1 MLTKDLRYAT
11 RALARSPG
19 FTVTAVVTIA
29 LGIGVSTAIFS
40 VVNAVLL
47 RPLPYSDPDRLV
59 LIWGDMRNRG
69 VTDFPFPPAD
79 FQDLRDQ
86 GTLFD
91 GFAAVNTFRQSISGD
106 DNEPQEVRAAAVT
119 TNFFSL
125 LGANVQLG
133 RDFIEADGTLPPRPP
148 AQPVAAANPQPANQ
162 RGQPA
167 ARGNTAAAAAP
178 ANAPAP
184 NAQQAQPRLPAMAV
198 LSSGFW
204 QRRYGSDPNVLGR
217 RIEIGGN
224 SAEIVGVLAPGFE
237 LLFPPN
243 TSIERSP
250 DIWTALRVDFAAGSR
265 TNVFLRVIG
274 RVRKGVTLEQAQQQ
288 IDVMTEDLRKR
299 FPIKETSG
307 LYLRVE
313 SMNKDLVADVKP
325 SILALLGAGIFVL
338 LIACAN
344 VANLLLVRVSWR
356 QRELA
361 VRAALGA
368 NQWRLVRQM
377 LFESLLVAGGGALL
391 GLLLALY
398 GIGLLMKLGPEGLP
412 RIESVKVDGFVLA
425 FSLAAAL
432 VAALVFGVFPAFRAA
447 RPDLMELLR
456 ASNRTAALKSGRL
469 LRKSVVI
476 LEVALSFMLLIGSG
490 LLFRSFLALQHTNP
504 GYDHEGVLTFFLPNI
519 RAQGADARAAFMRQ
533 MRDRLASLP
542 GVESVGAASPFPL
555 DGTVANARWGTE
567 AAISDPNKFQQA
579 NVHFVMPGYFETVR
593 ARLIEGRTFA
603 DADNGTDIRMI
614 VIDNRLAAKA
624 FPGESA
630 VGKHLFAR
638 IRTNEPETFEVI
650 GVVAH
655 QRHTSLASDGRE
667 EIFFG
672 DSLVGPGAANR
683 WAVRTSGDPSALV
696 PAIREEIARIDP
708 RLAVSQIQPMQR
720 FVELAQSSTRFAL
733 VLIGVFAAIALL
745 LAVVGLYGVL
755 STVVRQRT
763 TEIGVRMAFGAPQT
777 SIFRLVLGEGLLLS
791 GAGIG
796 IGLGG
801 AFAVTRV
808 IESMLVGVKPV
819 DPATFGAIA
828 VLFFVVAA
836 FACWRP
842 AWRAARLDP
851 TVALREE

>member
-1 MLTKDLRYAT
+1 MFTKDLRYAART
-11 RALARSPG
+11 LAKTPG
-19 FTVTAVVTIA
+19 FTVTAVATIA
-29 LGIGVSTAIFS
+29 LGIGVSTAVFS

-47 RPLPYSDPDRLV
+47 RPLPYSDPQRLV

-86 GTLFD
+86 ATLFE
-91 GFAAVNTFRQSISGD
+91 GFAAVNTFRPSISGD
-106 DNEPQEVRAAAVT
+106 DNEPQEVRAATVT

-125 LGANVQLG
+125 LGGQVQLG
-133 RDFIEADGTLPPRPP
+133 RDFTDADGTPQPRPP
-148 AQPVAAANPQPANQ
+148 AQAGPPANPQPANPG
-162 RGQPA
+162 RQPP
-167 ARGNTAAAAAP
+167 ARG
-178 ANAPAP
+178 NAPAP
-184 NAQQAQPRLPAMAV
+184 AAQPGNAAAANAPPRLPTMAI

-204 QRRYGSDPNVLGR
+204 QRRYGADPNVIGR

-224 SAEIVGVLAPGFE
+224 SAEVVGVLTPGFE

-243 TSIERSP
+243 TSIERAP
-250 DIWTALRVDFAAGSR
+250 DIFTALRVDFGAGSR

-274 RVRKGVTLEQAQQQ
+274 RLKEGVTLAQAQQQ
-288 IDVMTEDLRKR
+288 IDVMTDDLRKR

-313 SMNKDLVADVKP
+313 PMDKDLVADVKP

-344 VANLLLVRVSWR
+344 VANLLLVRASWR

-368 NQWRLVRQM
+368 NTWRLVRQM
-377 LFESLLVAGGGALL
+377 LLESLLVAAGGALL
-391 GLLLALY
+391 GLVLAWF
-398 GIGLLMKLGPEGLP
+398 GIDLLMKLGPEGLP
-412 RIESVKVDGFVLA
+412 RIESVGIDARVLV

-432 VAALVFGVFPAFRAA
+432 GAALFFGVLPALRAA
-447 RPDLMELLR
+447 RPDLMDLLR
-456 ASNRTAALKSGRL
+456 ASNRTAALRSGRL
-469 LRKSVVI
+469 LRKCVVI
-476 LEVALSFMLLIGSG
+476 LEVALSFVLLIGSG
-490 LLFRSFLALQHTNP
+490 LMFRSFLALQHTNP
-504 GYDHEGVLTFFLPNI
+504 GYDPEGVLTFYLPDI
-519 RAQGADARAAFMRQ
+519 RARGGDARAAFMRQ
-533 MRDRLASLP
+533 MRDRLSALP
-542 GVESVGAASPFPL
+542 GVQSVGAASPFPL
-555 DGTVANARWGTE
+555 DGGVANARWGTE
-567 AAISDPNKFQQA
+567 AALADPNRFQQA
-579 NVHFVMPGYFETVR
+579 NVHFVMPGYFETVH
-593 ARLIEGRTFA
+593 ARLIEGRVFT
-603 DADNGTDIRMI
+603 DPDNGPDVKMI

-624 FPGESA
+624 FPNESA

-655 QRHTSLASDGRE
+655 QRHTSLAADGRE
-667 EIFFG
+667 TIFFA

-683 WAVRTSGDPSALV
+683 WGVRTGGDPMTLV
-696 PAIREEIARIDP
+696 PAIRNEIASIDP
-708 RLAVSQIQPMQR
+708 RLAVSQIQPMRQ
-720 FVELAQSSTRFAL
+720 FVDQAKSATRFAL

-777 SIFRLVLGEGLLLS
+777 SIFRLVLGEGLGLS
-791 GAGIG
+791 AAGIA

-801 AFAVTRV
+801 AFGVTRV
-808 IESMLVGVKPV
+808 IESMLVGVRPA
-819 DPATFGAIA
+819 DPATFAAIA

-836 FACWRP
+836 VACWMP